1 MTEFYAFKMILIPH
15 FKSWGNMHF
24 GLQRPEFIHFG
35 LHKIEMVCKKNLH
48 RFSLQLGE
56 VLRIGL

>member
-1 MTEFYAFKMILIPH
+1 MIILIIFFAH
-15 FKSWGNMHF
+15 ILLLLLGNMHF

>member
-1 MTEFYAFKMILIPH
+1 
-15 FKSWGNMHF
+15 MHF